1 MKKKKLKTYY
11 AGLFFVRFNDRLGM
25 LMESVEPFLDGLNV
39 VVHTSGRLATFQE
52 TLSHGLVLHFKV
64 KDFRTGSNLFFKFLT
79 LNSEYFIN

>member
-1 MKKKKLKTYY
+1 
-11 AGLFFVRFNDRLGM
+11 M
-25 LMESVEPFLDGLNV
+25 LMESVEPFLDGLNI

-79 LNSEYFIN
+79 LNSEYFINQSKE

>member
-1 MKKKKLKTYY
+1 MTKKKTKTYY

-25 LMESVEPFLDGLNV
+25 LMESVEPLLDGLNIV
-39 VVHTSGRLATFQE
+39 VNTSGRLATFQE